1 MTIGSSHDDS
11 AVRAAELAA
20 NSKHRAD
27 TTEAQDS
34 QHNDGW
40 RIGVLYS
47 RTGVTSA
54 TESEHFFGTVLAIEE
69 INAARGVDGRLLD
82 PVAYDPKSDPEEY
95 RRLATRML
103 QEDDVTVIFG
113 CSTSSSRKAVLP
125 VIERKNALLWYCSI
139 YEGFEYSPNV
149 IYTGAV
155 PNQNSMQLAAYLL
168 HNRGK
173 RFFLIGAD
181 YIYPRESN
189 RIMRDMVEEHGGEI
203 VEEVYLPSDADPSA
217 LEDVVREI
225 KAVEPDVVFSTL
237 IGRGARV
244 FYKLYR
250 EHGIDPARIPIASLT
265 MTEGET
271 RMIGAELCGGHIVS
285 ASYFNTLG
293 NERNSHFLKSWQARF
308 GEQPA
313 SMWSEMAYNQV
324 HLFALALART
334 GSLDTAKLVEAVRE
348 VEFDSPEGPLRI
360 DPENNHA
367 ILTPRIA
374 VCRPDGAF
382 DVVWEGSSP
391 VKPDPYLT
399 SYGFTEFWLDGEP
412 A

>member
-1 MTIGSSHDDS
+1 MTIGSSYDYP
-11 AVRAAELAA
+11 AVRAAEVVPAERQRTGKA
-20 NSKHRAD
+20 GD
-27 TTEAQDS
+27 
-34 QHNDGW
+34 DGW

-69 INAARGVDGRLLD
+69 INAAGGVDGRLLD
-82 PVAYDPKSDPEEY
+82 PVVYDPKSDADEY
-95 RRLATRML
+95 RRLATRMM

-125 VIERKNALLWYCSI
+125 VIERNNALLWYCSI

-155 PNQNSMQLAAYLL
+155 PNQNSMQLAAWLL
-168 HNRGK
+168 RHCGR
-173 RFFLIGAD
+173 RFFLVGAD

-189 RIMRDMVEEHGGEI
+189 RIMRDMVEQHGGEI
-203 VEEVYLPSDADPSA
+203 VEEAYLPSDPDPAA
-217 LEDVVREI
+217 LEAIVEEI
-225 KAVEPDVVFSTL
+225 TTVKPDVVFSTL
-237 IGRGARV
+237 IGRGARA

-250 EHGIDPARIPIASLT
+250 ERGLDPARIPIASLT

-271 RMIGAELCGGHIVS
+271 RMIGPDLCGGHIVS
-285 ASYFNTLG
+285 ASYVNTL
-293 NERNSHFLKSWQARF
+293 NNDSNRRFLKSWQARF
-308 GEQPA
+308 GDQPA

-334 GSLDTAKLVEAVRE
+334 RSLDTAKLVNTVHE
-348 VEFDSPEGPLRI
+348 VEFDSPEGLLRI
-360 DPENNHA
+360 DSTNNHA
-367 ILTPRIA
+367 ILIPRIA

-382 DVVWEGSSP
+382 DVVWESSSP

-399 SYGFTEFWLDGEP
+399 AYGFAEFWLDGEP

>member
-1 MTIGSSHDDS
+1 MTLGNAQDDPAAPASEPAAPSGRQADATQNGSHD
-11 AVRAAELAA
+11 
-20 NSKHRAD
+20 
-27 TTEAQDS
+27 
-34 QHNDGW
+34 DGW

-54 TESEHFFGTVLAIEE
+54 TESEHFFGTALAIEE
-69 INAARGVDGRLLD
+69 INAAGGVNGRLLD
-82 PVAYDPKSDPEEY
+82 PVVYDPKCDADEY

-125 VIERKNALLWYCSI
+125 VIERNNALLWYCSI

-203 VEEVYLPSDADPSA
+203 VEEVYFPSDADPSA
-217 LEDVVREI
+217 LEEAVREI
-225 KAVEPDVVFSTL
+225 KRMEPDVVFSTL
-237 IGRGARV
+237 IGRGARE
-244 FYKLYR
+244 FYRLYR
-250 EHGIDPARIPIASLT
+250 ELGIDPACIPIASLT

-271 RMIGAELCGGHIVS
+271 QMIGSHLCGGHIVS
-285 ASYFNTLG
+285 ATYVNTL
-293 NERNSHFLKSWQARF
+293 NNASNARF
-308 GEQPA
+308 LESWRARFADQPA

-334 GSLDTAKLVEAVRE
+334 GSLDTAKLVEAARE
-348 VEFDSPEGPLRI
+348 VEFNSPEGPLRI

-374 VCRPDGAF
+374 VCRSDGGF
-382 DVVWEGSSP
+382 DVVWEGAGP

-399 SYGFTEFWLDGEP
+399 SYGFTEFWIDGEP
-412 A
+412 S

>member
-1 MTIGSSHDDS
+1 MAASSRQS
-11 AVRAAELAA
+11 ANPAP
-20 NSKHRAD
+20 AD
-27 TTEAQDS
+27 
-34 QHNDGW
+34 DGW

-69 INAARGVDGRLLD
+69 VNAAGGVGGRLLD
-82 PVAYDPKSDPEEY
+82 PVVYDPKSDLDEY

-125 VIERKNALLWYCSI
+125 VIERTNALLWYCSI

-168 HNRGK
+168 RNHGR
-173 RFFLIGAD
+173 RFFLVGAD

-189 RIMRDMVEEHGGEI
+189 RIMRDMVEQHGGEI
-203 VEEVYLPSDADPSA
+203 VEELYLPSDADPAA
-217 LEDVVREI
+217 LEDVVRQI
-225 KAVEPDVVFSTL
+225 KSIEPDVVFSTL
-237 IGRGARV
+237 IGRGARD
-244 FYKLYR
+244 FYRLYR
-250 EHGIDPARIPIASLT
+250 EHGIDPAQIPIASLT

-271 RMIGAELCGGHIVS
+271 RMIGSELCGSHIVS
-285 ASYFNTLG
+285 ASYVNTL
-293 NERNSHFLKSWQARF
+293 NLASNQRFLKSWHARF
-308 GEQPA
+308 GDQPA

-324 HLFALALART
+324 HLFALALARS
-334 GSLDTAKLVEAVRE
+334 GSLDTAKLVEAVHE
-348 VEFDSPEGPLRI
+348 VEFDSPEGVLKI

-374 VCRPDGAF
+374 VCRPDGSF
-382 DVVWEGSSP
+382 DIVWEGRGP

-399 SYGFTEFWLDGEP
+399 SYGFAEFWLDGES

>member
-1 MTIGSSHDDS
+1 MEASS
-11 AVRAAELAA
+11 RQPA
-20 NSKHRAD
+20 NPAPAD
-27 TTEAQDS
+27 
-34 QHNDGW
+34 DGW

-54 TESEHFFGTVLAIEE
+54 TGSEHFFGTVLAIEE
-69 INAARGVDGRLLD
+69 VNAAGGVGGRLLD
-82 PVAYDPKSDPEEY
+82 PAVYDPKSDPDEY

-125 VIERKNALLWYCSI
+125 VIERTNALLWYCSI

-149 IYTGAV
+149 IYTGGV

-168 HNRGK
+168 RNHGR
-173 RFFLIGAD
+173 RFFLVGAD

-189 RIMRDMVEEHGGEI
+189 RIMRDMVEQHGGEI
-203 VEEVYLPSDADPSA
+203 VEELYLPSDADPAA
-217 LEDVVREI
+217 LEDVVRQI
-225 KAVEPDVVFSTL
+225 KDIQPDVVFSTL
-237 IGRGARV
+237 IGRGARD
-244 FYKLYR
+244 FYRLYR
-250 EHGIDPARIPIASLT
+250 EHGIDPAQIPIASLT

-271 RMIGAELCGGHIVS
+271 RMIGSELCGSHIVS
-285 ASYFNTLG
+285 ASYVNTL
-293 NERNSHFLKSWQARF
+293 NLASNQRFLKSWHARF
-308 GEQPA
+308 GDQPA

-324 HLFALALART
+324 HLFALALARS
-334 GSLDTAKLVEAVRE
+334 GSLDTAKLVEAVHE
-348 VEFDSPEGPLRI
+348 VEFDSPEGVLKI

-374 VCRPDGAF
+374 VCRPDGSF
-382 DVVWEGSSP
+382 DIVWEGRGP

-399 SYGFTEFWLDGEP
+399 TYGFAEFWLDGES

>member
-1 MTIGSSHDDS
+1 MSNES
-11 AVRAAELAA
+11 
-20 NSKHRAD
+20 
-27 TTEAQDS
+27 AQDEPAAS
-34 QHNDGW
+34 ASEPAAPSGRQADVTRDGQHNDGW

-69 INAARGVDGRLLD
+69 INAAGGVDGRLLD
-82 PVAYDPKSDPEEY
+82 PVVYDPKCDADEY

-125 VIERKNALLWYCSI
+125 VIERNNALLWYCSI

-203 VEEVYLPSDADPSA
+203 VEELYFPSDADPSA
-217 LEDVVREI
+217 LEEAVREI
-225 KAVEPDVVFSTL
+225 ERMEPDVVFSTL
-237 IGRGARV
+237 IGRGARA
-244 FYKLYR
+244 FYRLYR

-271 RMIGAELCGGHIVS
+271 QMIGAPLCGGHIVS
-285 ASYFNTLG
+285 ATYVNTLN
-293 NERNSHFLKSWQARF
+293 NESNARFLKSWRTRF
-308 GEQPA
+308 GDQPA

-334 GSLDTAKLVEAVRE
+334 GSLDTSKLVEAARE

-367 ILTPRIA
+367 VLTPRIA
-374 VCRPDGAF
+374 VCRADGRF
-382 DVVWEGSSP
+382 DVVWEGASP

-399 SYGFTEFWLDGEP
+399 AYGFTEFWIDGEP
-412 A
+412 S

>member
-1 MTIGSSHDDS
+1 MAASSRQS
-11 AVRAAELAA
+11 ANPAP
-20 NSKHRAD
+20 AD
-27 TTEAQDS
+27 
-34 QHNDGW
+34 DGW

-69 INAARGVDGRLLD
+69 VNAAGGVGGRLLD
-82 PVAYDPKSDPEEY
+82 PVVYDPKSDPDEY

-125 VIERKNALLWYCSI
+125 VIERTNALLWYCSI

-168 HNRGK
+168 RNHGR
-173 RFFLIGAD
+173 RFFLVGAD

-189 RIMRDMVEEHGGEI
+189 RIMRDMVEQHGGEI
-203 VEEVYLPSDADPSA
+203 VEELYLPSDADPAA
-217 LEDVVREI
+217 LEDVVRQI
-225 KAVEPDVVFSTL
+225 KSIEPDVVFSTL
-237 IGRGARV
+237 IGRGARD
-244 FYKLYR
+244 FYRLYR
-250 EHGIDPARIPIASLT
+250 EHGIDPAQIPIASLT

-271 RMIGAELCGGHIVS
+271 RMIGSELCGSHIVS
-285 ASYFNTLG
+285 ASYVNTL
-293 NERNSHFLKSWQARF
+293 NLASNQRFLKSWHARF
-308 GEQPA
+308 GDQPA

-324 HLFALALART
+324 HLFALALARS
-334 GSLDTAKLVEAVRE
+334 GSLDTAKLVEAVHE
-348 VEFDSPEGPLRI
+348 VEFDSPEGVLKI

-374 VCRPDGAF
+374 VCRLDGSF
-382 DVVWEGSSP
+382 DIVWEGRGP

-399 SYGFTEFWLDGEP
+399 SYGFAEFWLDGES

>member
-1 MTIGSSHDDS
+1 MTTGSSGEHPAVKAAGS
-11 AVRAAELAA
+11 AAV
-20 NSKHRAD
+20 
-27 TTEAQDS
+27 S
-34 QHNDGW
+34 QERTAGTRDERW

-47 RTGVTSA
+47 RAGVTSA

-69 INAARGVDGRLLD
+69 INRAGGVDGRLLD
-82 PVAYDPKSDPEEY
+82 PVVYDPKGSADEY
-95 RRLATRML
+95 RRLASRML

-125 VIERKNALLWYCSI
+125 VIERNNALLWYCSI

-155 PNQNSMQLAAYLL
+155 PNQNSMQLAAWLL
-168 HNRGK
+168 RHRGR

-189 RIMRDMVEEHGGEI
+189 RIMRDMVEQHGGEI
-203 VEEVYLPSDADPSA
+203 IEEAYLPSDPDPAA
-217 LEDVVREI
+217 LEAIVEEI
-225 KAVEPDVVFSTL
+225 ATVKPDVVFSTL
-237 IGRGARV
+237 IGRGARA

-250 EHGIDPARIPIASLT
+250 ERGLDPARIPIASLT

-271 RMIGAELCGGHIVS
+271 RMIGPDLCGGHIVS
-285 ASYFNTLG
+285 ASYVSTLD
-293 NERNSHFLKSWQARF
+293 NDSNRRFLKSWQARF
-308 GEQPA
+308 GDQPA

-334 GSLDTAKLVEAVRE
+334 RSLDTAKLVHAVHE
-348 VEFDSPEGPLRI
+348 VEFDSPEGQLRI
-360 DPENNHA
+360 DPANNHA
-367 ILTPRIA
+367 VLIPRIA

-382 DVVWEGSSP
+382 DLVWESSSP

-399 SYGFTEFWLDGEP
+399 AYGFAEFWLDGEP

>member
-1 MTIGSSHDDS
+1 MAASSRQS
-11 AVRAAELAA
+11 ANPAP
-20 NSKHRAD
+20 AD
-27 TTEAQDS
+27 
-34 QHNDGW
+34 DGW

-54 TESEHFFGTVLAIEE
+54 TGSEHFFGTVLAIEE
-69 INAARGVDGRLLD
+69 VNAAGGVGGRLLD
-82 PVAYDPKSDPEEY
+82 PVVYDPKSEPDEY

-125 VIERKNALLWYCSI
+125 VIERTNALLWYCSI

-168 HNRGK
+168 RNHGR
-173 RFFLIGAD
+173 RFFLVGAD

-189 RIMRDMVEEHGGEI
+189 RIMRDMVEQHGGEI
-203 VEEVYLPSDADPSA
+203 VEELYLPSDADPAA
-217 LEDVVREI
+217 LEDVVRQI
-225 KAVEPDVVFSTL
+225 KSIEPDVVFSTL
-237 IGRGARV
+237 IGRGARD
-244 FYKLYR
+244 FYRLYR
-250 EHGIDPARIPIASLT
+250 EHGIDPAQIPIASLT

-271 RMIGAELCGGHIVS
+271 RMIGSELCGSHIVS
-285 ASYFNTLG
+285 ASYVNTL
-293 NERNSHFLKSWQARF
+293 NLASNQRFLKSWHARF
-308 GEQPA
+308 GDQPA

-324 HLFALALART
+324 HLFALALARS
-334 GSLDTAKLVEAVRE
+334 GSLDTAKLVEAVHE
-348 VEFDSPEGPLRI
+348 VEFDSPEGVLKI

-374 VCRPDGAF
+374 VCRPDGSF
-382 DVVWEGSSP
+382 DIVWEGRGP

-399 SYGFTEFWLDGEP
+399 SYGFAEFWLDGES